1 MSPSYSSTMHLL
13 PGPLSGS
20 LWRLSCRSHS
30 LYSGHPVTNFMRLA
44 AICTKRSFT
53 LSLFAA
59 SDRRHDYLSR
69 VHDDPLTDLLGATSH
84 NIKGVDSCRFASLT
98 LYHIFLYPLHI
109 LFVDEIM
116 LDALKISTFLVALSS
131 TRLALAQ
138 DFSSSTSSTFP
149 ATATSS
155 SASSDVFTSPGAS
168 STSTTVV
175 EVSSTSSTPVIV
187 SVTSSSPSTISSV
200 PIVSCIVL
208 VSGTPAATTVETL
221 PSQSASFSSNFSGA
235 TGTVSSASVFFGTT
249 PTFSQFPNA
258 TGATT
263 SFAAS
268 NTSSSFTEVL
278 LASPSTTSSA
288 SSEPASFL
296 TSPPISRP
304 LTTSISATLVT
315 TTGNVTTV
323 FPSSLSSVPTGLPIC
338 GQQQSSNTTSTGSP
352 TPSDTGAPGNGS
364 AQDQNNNTNNNAGF
378 KTKHNVGVAVIG
390 AVAGAALLAL

>member
-1 MSPSYSSTMHLL
+1 MALPEGQFSGTIELATEQRNHIYLVEGARRSRSCFRNSCLSLDAMSPSYSSTMHLL

-138 DFSSSTSSTFP
+138 D
-149 ATATSS
+149 
-155 SASSDVFTSPGAS
+155 
-168 STSTTVV
+168 
-175 EVSSTSSTPVIV
+175 
-187 SVTSSSPSTISSV
+187 
-200 PIVSCIVL
+200 L
-208 VSGTPAATTVETL
+208 
-221 PSQSASFSSNFSGA
+221 
-235 TGTVSSASVFFGTT
+235 
-249 PTFSQFPNA
+249 
-258 TGATT
+258 
-263 SFAAS
+263 
-268 NTSSSFTEVL
+268 
-278 LASPSTTSSA
+278 
-288 SSEPASFL
+288 
-296 TSPPISRP
+296 
-304 LTTSISATLVT
+304 
-315 TTGNVTTV
+315 
-323 FPSSLSSVPTGLPIC
+323 
-338 GQQQSSNTTSTGSP
+338 
-352 TPSDTGAPGNGS
+352 
-364 AQDQNNNTNNNAGF
+364 
-378 KTKHNVGVAVIG
+378 
-390 AVAGAALLAL
+390 